1 MPGWRRSV
9 RRPPRRRARQ
19 AERGE
24 QVFLDA
30 DCGSCHTIRG
40 VSEAGEP
47 GPDLTHVASRRTLA
61 SDTLDN
67 TTANL
72 ERWLRDPEAVKV
84 GTTMPTPDLTAEQLA
99 ALVAYLEGLE

>member
-1 MPGWRRSV
+1 MPHD
-9 RRPPRRRARQ
+9 PRRVRS
-19 AERGE
+19 RG
-24 QVFLDA
+24 
-30 DCGSCHTIRG
+30 S
-40 VSEAGEP
+40 P